1 MTKILD
7 WHHACL
13 PLQLHSNDSTY
24 LLFQC
29 QLTFISFVVYT
40 NKQNAFLIKE
50 RPQRNIRW
58 PSVNDKMKY

>member
-1 MTKILD
+1 MCPVCRMLQP
-7 WHHACL
+7 W
-13 PLQLHSNDSTY
+13 QLHSNSGKY

-50 RPQRNIRW
+50 RQERNIRL